1 MAELQGVRYSSPADG
16 APDRHQ
22 FVATT
27 SWGAVTFTF
36 DPQVSTTQPVQIAID
51 PVEDGALPPE
61 ALRRL
66 GLTALRNATI
76 TNADRP
82 VVKWLAG
89 IHPASDEPW
98 LTSPRPG
105 RRGRED
111 RDYALWAKRYVEAN
125 EESSHPIKK
134 MTADHPGHSAE
145 MLRAILNKARKRGLL
160 TESPKGRAGGWLT
173 KKAEALL
180 GETESG

>member
-1 MAELQGVRYSSPADG
+1 MAELKGVRYSSPADG
-16 APDRHQ
+16 GPDRHQ
-22 FVATT
+22 FVATA

-36 DPQVSTTQPVQIAID
+36 DREVSTSQPVQIVID

-66 GLTALRNATI
+66 GLTALHNATI
-76 TNADRP
+76 SNAGRP
-82 VVKWLAG
+82 VVRWLAG

-125 EESSHPIKK
+125 EKSPHPIKK
-134 MTADHPGHSAE
+134 MTTDHPGHSAE
-145 MLRAILNKARKRGLL
+145 MIRAILNKARKRGLL
-160 TESPKGRAGGWLT
+160 SESPKGRAGGSLT

-180 GETESG
+180 AESD